1 MNINIHL
8 IELGHAKATL
18 CKPMSI
24 FCKHHKQIR
33 IYEKV
38 FSLKKTISLKH
49 SGVRSYFEAFIETNT
64 TVQSDFD
71 FDARC

>member
-1 MNINIHL
+1 MNTNIYL
-8 IELGHAKATL
+8 TELGHAKAIL

-33 IYEKV
+33 ICEKI
-38 FSLKKTISLKH
+38 FSLKKIISLKH
-49 SGVRSYFEAFIETNT
+49 SSVRSYFQDFIETNT

-71 FDARC
+71 FDARY